1 MLVKCEIWTVW
12 LNVDIIITGNYSD
25 IEWMKSWEL
34 PVLDE
39 KVYAVKFIYF
49 QQDNESTND
58 DSMSSVQ

>member
-1 MLVKCEIWTVW
+1 MLVKCEIGTVW